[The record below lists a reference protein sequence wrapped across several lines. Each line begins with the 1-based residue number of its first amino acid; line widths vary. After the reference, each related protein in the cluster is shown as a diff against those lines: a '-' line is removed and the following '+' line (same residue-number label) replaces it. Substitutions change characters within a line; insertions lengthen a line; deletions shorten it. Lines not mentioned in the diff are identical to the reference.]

1 MPYLQGQ
8 FPTFTGTVI
17 PDENMSDATF
27 GSSNPGHTLG
37 AQVLLRLNAQP
48 TIIKPWTINAW
59 AIHGHGVISAAS
71 GVTIGGQ
78 LGKVYAALVIGSFS
92 PTFGTS
98 TPFSTPPEQ
107 ALPNLVKLWDGQT
120 DTPFPVTTGG
130 TSPLDAYFSSSQQLP
145 QPQEMGA
152 SDQIG
157 IGVWLTPSVLKDQ
170 RQAIIIAGLG
180 YSVTYQ

>member
-8 FPTFTGTVI
+8 FPTFVGSVV

-37 AQVLLRLNAQP
+37 AQVLLRLDAQP
-48 TIIKPWTINAW
+48 TIARPWTVAAW
-59 AIHGHGVISAAS
+59 AIHGHGVIVAAS
-71 GVTIGGQ
+71 GTTLGGR
-78 LGKVYAALVIGSFS
+78 LGKLYAGLLIGSFS

-107 ALPNLVKLWDGQT
+107 ALANLVKLWDGQT
-120 DTPFPVTTGG
+120 DTPFPVTFG
-130 TSPLDAYFSSSQQLP
+130 TSPLDAYFASSQQLP
-145 QPQEMGA
+145 QPQVMGA

-180 YSVTYQ
+180 YSVTYE